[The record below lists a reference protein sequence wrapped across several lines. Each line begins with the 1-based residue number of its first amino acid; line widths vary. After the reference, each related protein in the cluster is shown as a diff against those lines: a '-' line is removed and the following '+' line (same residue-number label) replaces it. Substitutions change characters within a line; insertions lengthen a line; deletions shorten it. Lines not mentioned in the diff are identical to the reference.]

1 MQLNFKE
8 YGQGE
13 PLLILHGF
21 LGSLDNWHTLSGRFG
36 EHFHVFNLDQ
46 RNHGKSP
53 HFSSHTLLDMVND
66 LHDFI
71 CERNLEQVRL
81 IGHSMGGKVVM
92 KFALEHPHL
101 VKKLVV
107 ADIAPRK
114 YKRGHDDVFAAIK
127 AVDLSQ
133 IQSRKEAEE
142 AMLPYLPDFGVRQ
155 FVLKNLDRKD
165 GIGYVWKMNMEVLL
179 RDYDEVTSE
188 IQSDIPCLLPTLFL
202 KGGNSRYVQSQD
214 EPLILNLFPN
224 AEFQEIPNTGH
235 WLHAEKP
242 DEFFKLSLEFLS

>member
-1 MQLNFKE
+1 
-8 YGQGE
+8 
-13 PLLILHGF
+13 
-21 LGSLDNWHTLSGRFG
+21 
-36 EHFHVFNLDQ
+36 
-46 RNHGKSP
+46 
-53 HFSSHTLLDMVND
+53 
-66 LHDFI
+66 
-71 CERNLEQVRL
+71 
-81 IGHSMGGKVVM
+81 M

-133 IQSRKEAEE
+133 IQTRKEAEE